1 MSRPQVGGH
10 MTRASIWAPVVG
22 SVGLVV
28 GLLGDLAGGV
38 EGGPHDFSGG
48 AYGGSGVDVCGA
60 CHVAHG
66 TVTSQQTPL
75 WDHELTTA
83 THTLYASSTLDATPG
98 QPQGISLICLS
109 CHDGTVAVDSYGG
122 TVGTTYIDPQFDL
135 GTDLTND
142 HPISFVYDANLASA
156 DSGLHDPETTS
167 SGIYGSI
174 RTDLLYENSTMECGS
189 CHNVHGTS
197 PGLLRK
203 DNSGS
208 ALCLTCHKK

>member
-1 MSRPQVGGH
+1 M
-10 MTRASIWAPVVG
+10 
-22 SVGLVV
+22 
-28 GLLGDLAGGV
+28 
-38 EGGPHDFSGG
+38 
-48 AYGGSGVDVCGA
+48 CGA

-109 CHDGTVAVDSYGG
+109 CHDGTVAVDSCGG

-174 RTDLLYENSTMECGS
+174 RTDLLYENSTMECEAPQRARHLAGPAPEGQQRQRALPDLPQEVSGGAGS
-189 CHNVHGTS
+189 LGQACAQRS
-197 PGLLRK
+197 P
-203 DNSGS
+203 S
-208 ALCLTCHKK
+208 ARTTRPRPPA